1 MLQQSLVRETFARE
15 FAKEIKNTVPQS
27 IFFYHEKG
35 KALRKLEKFKPI
47 FFAMREKAI
56 EEFNETAP
64 LADKITKDDLGYLA
78 KLNFEDFVEK
88 LYKLSFEVMQPPTN
102 RKNYFSFCLFLSAF
116 DLHHIIET
124 PIKANKEDLKEFF
137 GWAMNTRR
145 HLISQLRKCL
155 FGELDIV
162 KKCVEASLRGGA
174 VRRENLQKPLFNES
188 KGFNENDK
196 AFNESEINSTFKN
209 TDNTASNNTVSNSV
223 NNSVSDNGAV
233 SDNKTLA
240 ETSNATSAVS
250 DAVLA
255 DSALAGD
262 VLADSVLADNSA
274 LTDSKKTDV
283 NNGDVLNNNQVDNN
297 ASAEVS
303 VSGIASSSVSNADA
317 DVKAEK
323 SEVKSGAKTK
333 TGKGKAATNNKLS
346 DNKPKE
352 QKVKSVNVVKKEE
365 RVEQAKT
372 LDAEQAKTAVQ
383 AKTVQAKTKPS
394 QKTARETTETVKRTI
409 EHFKELEGK
418 EEGNTNDTTAGID
431 ISAVKKDASKL
442 VNKDNEGVSKLS
454 KNASKPASVSKTA
467 EKAAEKVVG
476 KKAEGDVKA
485 QSNTNVKKQEQD
497 VIKRMGLIKIV
508 DVEEKPKRV
517 EVKREKNKERKVFDK
532 RVVTLYKWF
541 NAQIKNDEL
550 TEENKETLKALGL
563 TGFQIH
569 HYFKR
574 WLEERNGLDLSAFN

>member
-47 FFAMREKAI
+47 FLAMREKAI

-155 FGELDIV
+155 FGDLDIV
-162 KKCVEASLRGGA
+162 KKCVEASLRGGV
-174 VRRENLQKPLFNES
+174 VRRENLQKPLFDES
-188 KGFNENDK
+188 EGFNEDDK
-196 AFNESEINSTFKN
+196 AFNENEINSTFKN
-209 TDNTASNNTVSNSV
+209 ADNTASNN
-223 NNSVSDNGAV
+223 SVSDSTNNAV
-233 SDNKTLA
+233 SDNKTLV
-240 ETSNATSAVS
+240 ETNNAKTNGVSEAV
-250 DAVLA
+250 VLA
-255 DSALAGD
+255 DNALAGD
-262 VLADSVLADNSA
+262 VLTDSVLADSNT
-274 LTDSKKTDV
+274 LTDSKKVDAD
-283 NNGDVLNNNQVDNN
+283 NGDVLNSNQADNN

-303 VSGIASSSVSNADA
+303 VSGIDSSVVSNADA

-323 SEVKSGAKTK
+323 SEVKSESKAKAGKNK
-333 TGKGKAATNNKLS
+333 TVADTDNKLS

-352 QKVKSVNVVKKEE
+352 QKTKSVSVVKKEE
-365 RVEQAKT
+365 RVEQAKNAE
-372 LDAEQAKTAVQ
+372 AEQTKTV
-383 AKTVQAKTKPS
+383 VQAKTKPS
-394 QKTARETTETVKRTI
+394 QKTACETTETVKRTI

-418 EEGNTNDTTAGID
+418 NANDTTVDVGN
-431 ISAVKKDASKL
+431 SAVKKDASEL
-442 VNKDNEGVSKLS
+442 ANKDNKDISKLA
-454 KNASKPASVSKTA
+454 KNASKSAPVSKTA
-467 EKAAEKVVG
+467 EKTAEKSVG
-476 KKAEGDVKA
+476 KKAEGGVKA

-532 RVVTLYKWF
+532 RVITLYKWF

-550 TEENKETLKALGL
+550 TEENKEALKALGL